1 MATTAPTPKIGMIL
15 RELASRKIRDSATG
29 GNLIR
34 TWSASATTTASN
46 NGGLLETIINGALRF
61 GNFLISGVVSL
72 ISFSFT
78 KLWSWI
84 VSGVQFI
91 YNFDWNMSD
100 TAIDKQIQG
109 LWNSFGGILGGAA
122 GRTIGW
128 IGCGLVPAATVFS
141 FNQSMGAYLLK
152 EVGEQAIDEM
162 LDAASEVINA
172 GFRMGAQASFLWLYK
187 DVRRALKD
195 PDNTFG
201 QGLRA
206 VLGNQTVDNWGT
218 GESWTIA
225 KAVEKKI
232 EAIPNEFWRNF
243 TEEMLEEGSEAC
255 IEAGFAV
262 AGGIDAW
269 LAQQAMQRNS
279 LLGSDRTVE
288 ITPDRSAPGE
298 RIVLS
303 GPEAVLR
310 PAIVQVMATHQMFGN
325 RDVGVLIN
333 GTPVDDTV
341 TPGVQERRLVLEFKE
356 KTAPPWVMPDG
367 KRARKRQV
375 TVFSVKR
382 GLTWEEVKLA
392 AKQYTSGQRLVNARL
407 NDGHQMQCYA
417 STENEGLQK
426 IKELLKLS
434 TAEILPNGVRDS
446 GYVDPTAR
454 RRELPYLV
462 YPSKAVL
469 VWKKRSP
476 DLEGRE
482 DTAGNSWTEQRIAFD
497 LWQEDAPLDLPLLG

>member
-1 MATTAPTPKIGMIL
+1 MTAPTPKIGMIL
-15 RELASRKIRDSATG
+15 RELGSRKFRESSTG

-34 TWSASATTTASN
+34 TWSASATTTQGS
-46 NGGLLETIINGALRF
+46 GGLLETIFNGALRF
-61 GNFLISGVVSL
+61 GNFLISGIASL

-91 YNFDWNMSD
+91 YNFDWNISD
-100 TAIDKQIQG
+100 TAIDKQIEG
-109 LWNSFGGILGGAA
+109 LWNSFGGILGGAVGKA
-122 GRTIGW
+122 IGW

-152 EVGEQAIDEM
+152 EVGEKALDEM
-162 LDAASEVINA
+162 LDAASSVINA
-172 GFRMGAQASFLWLYK
+172 GFRMGAQATFLWLYK

-195 PDNTFG
+195 PSNPFG
-201 QGLRA
+201 KALRSFM
-206 VLGNQTVDNWGT
+206 GNKKVDEWGT

-232 EAIPNEFWRNF
+232 EAIPSTFWRNF
-243 TEEMLEEGSEAC
+243 TEEALEEGSEAC

-269 LAQQAMQRNS
+269 LAQQAMQQNA

-288 ITPDRSAPGE
+288 IIPDRSAPDE
-298 RIVLS
+298 RIILS

-310 PAIVQVMATHQMFGN
+310 PTIVNTLATHQMLGN

-341 TPGVQERRLVLEFKE
+341 TPGTQERTLRVEFRE

-367 KRARKRQV
+367 KKARKRQI
-375 TVFSVKR
+375 TVFDIKR
-382 GLTWEEVKLA
+382 GLSWEEVKFA

-407 NDGHQMQCYA
+407 DNGHQMQCYA
-417 STENEGLQK
+417 STEDEGLQK

-434 TAEILPNGVRDS
+434 TAELLPNGARDS

-454 RRELPYLV
+454 SRELPYLV
-462 YPSKAVL
+462 YPAKAVL

-476 DLEGRE
+476 TSDGRE
-482 DTAGNSWTEQRIAFD
+482 DAAGRLWTEQRIEFD
-497 LWQEDAPLDLPLLG
+497 LWPETEPIGIEPLG

>member
-1 MATTAPTPKIGMIL
+1 MTTATPPPIGMVL
-15 RELASRKIRDSATG
+15 RDLASRRIRANSTG
-29 GNLIR
+29 GMLIR
-34 TWSASATTTASN
+34 TWSASAIQASGS
-46 NGGLLETIINGALRF
+46 GGLLETIFNGAVRF
-61 GNFLISGVVSL
+61 GNFLISAISSA

-84 VSGVQFI
+84 VGGVQFI
-91 YNFDWNMSD
+91 YNFDWQMSD
-100 TAIDKQIQG
+100 TAIDKQVEG

-128 IGCGLVPAATVFS
+128 ISCGLVPAAAIFS
-141 FNQSMGAYLLK
+141 FNQSLGTHLLL

-172 GFRMGAQASFLWLYK
+172 GFRLGAQATFLWLYK

-195 PDNTFG
+195 PNNVFG

-206 VLGNQTVDNWGT
+206 VLGSKTIDNWGT

-232 EAIPNEFWRNF
+232 ESIPSAFWRNF
-243 TEEMLEEGSEAC
+243 TEQMLEEGSEAC

-269 LAQQAMQRNS
+269 LAQQAMQNVS
-279 LLGSDRTVE
+279 VLGPDRAVE
-288 ITPDRSAPGE
+288 ITPDRSAPDE
-298 RIVLS
+298 RIILS

-310 PAIVQVMATHQMFGN
+310 PTIVNVLATHQMLGN

-333 GTPVDDTV
+333 GTPVDDTI
-341 TPGVQERRLVLEFKE
+341 TPGVQERRLVIEFKE

-367 KRARKRQV
+367 KRARKRQI
-375 TVFSVKR
+375 TVFDVKR

-392 AKQYTSGQRLVNARL
+392 AKQYTSGQRLITARL
-407 NDGHQMQCYA
+407 DNGHQMQCYA

-434 TAEILPNGVRDS
+434 TAELLPNGVRDS
-446 GYVDPTAR
+446 GYVNPTAR

-469 VWKKRSP
+469 VWKRRSP
-476 DLEGRE
+476 DLDGRE
-482 DTAGNSWTEQRIAFD
+482 DVAGQLWTERRIEFD
-497 LWQEDAPLDLPLLG
+497 LWPDREPPDIEPLG

>member
-1 MATTAPTPKIGMIL
+1 MTTTPVPRIGMIL
-15 RELASRKIRDSATG
+15 RDLASRRIRATSTG

-34 TWSASATTTASN
+34 SWNASAIVTTN
-46 NGGLLETIINGALRF
+46 NGGLVETIINGAVRF
-61 GNFLISGVVSL
+61 GNFLISAISSA

-84 VSGVQFI
+84 VGGIQYI
-91 YNFDWNMSD
+91 YNFDWNISD
-100 TAIDKQIQG
+100 TAIDKQIEG
-109 LWNSFGGILGGAA
+109 LWNSFGGILGGAT
-122 GRTIGW
+122 GRAIGW
-128 IGCGLVPAATVFS
+128 ISCGLVPAASIFT
-141 FNQSMGAYLLK
+141 FNQSLGTHLLL

-172 GFRMGAQASFLWLYK
+172 GFRMGAQATFLWLYK

-195 PDNTFG
+195 PNNIFG

-206 VLGNQTVDNWGT
+206 VLGPKTIDNWGT

-232 EAIPNEFWRNF
+232 EAIPSVFWRNF
-243 TEEMLEEGSEAC
+243 TEQMLEEGSEAC
-255 IEAGFAV
+255 IEAGYAV

-288 ITPDRSAPGE
+288 ITPDRSAPDE

-310 PAIVQVMATHQMFGN
+310 PAIVQVMATHQMLGN

-333 GTPVDDTV
+333 GTPVDDV
-341 TPGVQERRLVLEFKE
+341 ITPGVQERRLVIEFKE
-356 KTAPPWVMPDG
+356 KTAPPWVMPSG
-367 KRARKRQV
+367 KRARKRQI

-382 GLTWEEVKLA
+382 GLTWEEIKLA
-392 AKQYTSGQRLVNARL
+392 AKQYTSGQRLVNAQL
-407 NDGHQMQCYA
+407 TDGHQMQCYA

-434 TAEILPNGVRDS
+434 TAELLPNGVRDS
-446 GYVDPTAR
+446 GYVNPTAR

-476 DLEGRE
+476 NLDGRE
-482 DTAGNSWTEQRIAFD
+482 DTAGQLWTEERIEFD
-497 LWQEDAPLDLPLLG
+497 LWPNTEPVGIEPLG

>member
-1 MATTAPTPKIGMIL
+1 MATAPTPKISMIL
-15 RELASRKIRDSATG
+15 RELASRKIRESSTG

-34 TWSASATTTASN
+34 TWSASATTTSGSGN
-46 NGGLLETIINGALRF
+46 LLETIINGALRF
-61 GNFLISGVVSL
+61 GNFLISGIVSL

-91 YNFDWNMSD
+91 YNFDWNVSD
-100 TAIDKQIQG
+100 TAIDKQIEG
-109 LWNSFGGILGGAA
+109 LWNSFGGILGGAV

-152 EVGEQAIDEM
+152 EVGEKAIDEM

-172 GFRMGAQASFLWLYK
+172 GFRMGAQATFLWLYK
-187 DVRRALKD
+187 DVRRALKN
-195 PDNTFG
+195 PSNPFG
-201 QGLRA
+201 AALRSFM
-206 VLGNQTVDNWGT
+206 GDKKIDNWGT

-232 EAIPNEFWRNF
+232 ESIPNAFWRNF
-243 TEEMLEEGSEAC
+243 AEEAFEEGSEAC

-288 ITPDRSAPGE
+288 ITPDRSASDE
-298 RIVLS
+298 RIILS
-303 GPEAVLR
+303 GSEAVLR
-310 PAIVQVMATHQMFGN
+310 PAIVQVMATHQMLAN

-333 GTPVDDTV
+333 GNPVDDTV
-341 TPGVQERRLVLEFKE
+341 TPGVQERRLVIEFKE
-356 KTAPPWVMPDG
+356 KSAPPWIMPDG
-367 KRARKRQV
+367 KRARKRQI

-407 NDGHQMQCYA
+407 DNGHQMQCYA

-434 TAEILPNGVRDS
+434 TAELLPNGTRDS
-446 GYVDPTAR
+446 GYLNPTAR

-462 YPSKAVL
+462 YPCKAVL

-476 DLEGRE
+476 DLQGRE
-482 DTAGNSWTEQRIAFD
+482 DVAGQTWTEERIAFD
-497 LWQEDAPLDLPLLG
+497 LWSENSPANLPPLG

>member
-1 MATTAPTPKIGMIL
+1 MPTVAAIPKIGMIL
-15 RELASRKIRDSATG
+15 KDLVSRKIRSSSTG

-34 TWSASATTTASN
+34 TWSASAITTQSS
-46 NGGLLETIINGALRF
+46 GGFLETVVNGAIRF
-61 GNFLISGVVSL
+61 GNFLISGIASA

-84 VSGVQFI
+84 VGGVQFI

-109 LWNSFGGILGGAA
+109 LWTSFGGILGGAV
-122 GRTIGW
+122 GRAIGW
-128 IGCGLVPAATVFS
+128 LGCGVVPAATVFS
-141 FNQSMGAYLLK
+141 FNQSLGTHLLK
-152 EVGEQAIDEM
+152 EVGEQALDEM

-172 GFRMGAQASFLWLYK
+172 GFRMGTQATFLWLYK

-195 PDNTFG
+195 PNNIFG

-206 VLGNQTVDNWGT
+206 VLGSKTIDNWGS

-225 KAVEKKI
+225 KAVEESIEKI
-232 EAIPNEFWRNF
+232 PDAFWRNF

-262 AGGIDAW
+262 AGGIDAF
-269 LAQQAMQRNS
+269 LAQQAMQDNS
-279 LLGSDRTVE
+279 VLGPDRIVE
-288 ITPDRSAPGE
+288 ITPDRSAPDE
-298 RIVLS
+298 RIILTGS
-303 GPEAVLR
+303 EAVLR
-310 PAIVQVMATHQMFGN
+310 PTIVSVLATHQMLDN

-333 GTPVDDTV
+333 GNPVDDTIR
-341 TPGVQERRLVLEFKE
+341 PGTQERRLMIEFKE
-356 KTAPPWVMPDG
+356 KTAPPWVMSDG
-367 KRARKRQV
+367 KRARRRQI
-375 TVFSVKR
+375 TVFDVKR

-392 AKQYTSGQRLVNARL
+392 AKQYTSGQRLVNAQL
-407 NDGHQMQCYA
+407 NNGHQMQCYG

-434 TAEILPNGVRDS
+434 TAELLPNGVRDS
-446 GYVDPTAR
+446 GYVDPTTR

-469 VWKKRSP
+469 VWKKRTP
-476 DLEGRE
+476 DLDGRE
-482 DTAGNSWTEQRIAFD
+482 DISGRLWTEQRIEFD
-497 LWQEDAPLDLPLLG
+497 LWPESEPANMPILG

>member
-1 MATTAPTPKIGMIL
+1 MTTTAPTPKIGMIL
-15 RELASRKIRDSATG
+15 RELASRKIRSSSTG

-34 TWSASATTTASN
+34 TWSASASTTNSS
-46 NGGLLETIINGALRF
+46 NGGFLETIINGALRF
-61 GNFLISGVVSL
+61 GNFLISGVLSL

-91 YNFDWNMSD
+91 YNFDWNISD
-100 TAIDKQIQG
+100 TAIDKQIEG
-109 LWNSFGGILGGAA
+109 LWNSFGGILGGAV

-128 IGCGLVPAATVFS
+128 IGCGLVPAAAVFS

-172 GFRMGAQASFLWLYK
+172 GFRMGAQATFLWLYK

-195 PDNTFG
+195 PNNIFG

-206 VLGNQTVDNWGT
+206 VLGQKTVENWGT

-232 EAIPNEFWRNF
+232 ESIPNTFWRNF

-288 ITPDRSAPGE
+288 ITPDRSAPDE
-298 RIVLS
+298 RIILS

-310 PAIVQVMATHQMFGN
+310 PVIVNVLATHQMLGN

-333 GTPVDDTV
+333 GTPVDDII
-341 TPGVQERRLVLEFKE
+341 TPGVQERRLVIEFKE

-367 KRARKRQV
+367 KRARKRQI

-382 GLTWEEVKLA
+382 GLTWEEV
-392 AKQYTSGQRLVNARL
+392 
-407 NDGHQMQCYA
+407 
-417 STENEGLQK
+417 
-426 IKELLKLS
+426 
-434 TAEILPNGVRDS
+434 
-446 GYVDPTAR
+446 
-454 RRELPYLV
+454 
-462 YPSKAVL
+462 
-469 VWKKRSP
+469 W
-476 DLEGRE
+476 
-482 DTAGNSWTEQRIAFD
+482 
-497 LWQEDAPLDLPLLG
+497 

>member
-1 MATTAPTPKIGMIL
+1 MTTAPPVPRIGMIL
-15 RELASRKIRDSATG
+15 RDLASRRIRANSTG
-29 GNLIR
+29 GSLIR
-34 TWSASATTTASN
+34 TWNASAIVTTN
-46 NGGLLETIINGALRF
+46 NGGFIETIVNGAVRF
-61 GNFLISGVVSL
+61 GNFLISAISSA

-84 VSGVQFI
+84 VGGVQFI
-91 YNFDWNMSD
+91 YNFDWNISD
-100 TAIDKQIQG
+100 TAIDKQIEG

-128 IGCGLVPAATVFS
+128 ISCGLVPAASIFT
-141 FNQSMGAYLLK
+141 FNQSLGTHLLL

-172 GFRMGAQASFLWLYK
+172 GFRMGAQATFLWLYK

-195 PDNTFG
+195 PNNIFG

-206 VLGNQTVDNWGT
+206 VLGGKTVDNWGT

-232 EAIPNEFWRNF
+232 EAIPSAFWRNF
-243 TEEMLEEGSEAC
+243 TEQMLEEGSEAC
-255 IEAGFAV
+255 IEAGYAV

-288 ITPDRSAPGE
+288 ITPDRSAPDE
-298 RIVLS
+298 RIILS

-310 PAIVQVMATHQMFGN
+310 PAIVQVMATHQMLGN

-341 TPGVQERRLVLEFKE
+341 TPGVQERRLVIEFKE
-356 KTAPPWVMPDG
+356 KTAPPWVMPSG
-367 KRARKRQV
+367 KRARRRQI
-375 TVFSVKR
+375 TVFDVKR

-392 AKQYTSGQRLVNARL
+392 AKQYTSGQRLINARL
-407 NDGHQMQCYA
+407 DNGHQMQCYA

-434 TAEILPNGVRDS
+434 TAELLPNGVRDS
-446 GYVDPTAR
+446 GYVNPTAR
-454 RRELPYLV
+454 RRQLPYLV

-469 VWKKRSP
+469 IWKKRAS
-476 DLEGRE
+476 DLDGRE
-482 DTAGNSWTEQRIAFD
+482 DTAGNVWEEQRIAFD
-497 LWQEDAPLDLPLLG
+497 LWPIDAPANLPQLG

>member
-1 MATTAPTPKIGMIL
+1 MTEPTPKIGMIL
-15 RELASRKIRDSATG
+15 RELASRQIRNSSTG
-29 GNLIR
+29 GMLIR
-34 TWSASATTTASN
+34 TWSASASTTTSSS
-46 NGGLLETIINGALRF
+46 GGLLETIINGALRF

-91 YNFDWNMSD
+91 YNFDWNISD
-100 TAIDKQIQG
+100 TAIDKQIEG
-109 LWNSFGGILGGAA
+109 LWNSFGGILGGAV

-152 EVGEQAIDEM
+152 EVGEQAIDEI
-162 LDAASEVINA
+162 LDSASEVINA
-172 GFRMGAQASFLWLYK
+172 GFRLSAQATFLWLYK

-195 PDNTFG
+195 PSNPFG
-201 QGLRA
+201 AALRSFM
-206 VLGNQTVDNWGT
+206 GDKKINDWGT

-232 EAIPNEFWRNF
+232 EAIPNVFWRNF
-243 TEEMLEEGSEAC
+243 TEQMLEGGSEAC

-279 LLGSDRTVE
+279 LLGNDRTVE
-288 ITPDRSAPGE
+288 ITPDRSAPDE
-298 RIVLS
+298 RIILS

-310 PAIVQVMATHQMFGN
+310 PTIVNVLATHQMLGN

-333 GTPVDDTV
+333 GTPVDNTV
-341 TPGVQERRLVLEFKE
+341 TPGTQERTLKIEFRE

-367 KRARKRQV
+367 KRARKREI

-392 AKQYTSGQRLVNARL
+392 AKQYTSGERLVNARL
-407 NDGHQMQCYA
+407 DNGHQMQCYA
-417 STENEGLQK
+417 STEDEGLQK

-434 TAEILPNGVRDS
+434 TAELLPNGVRDS
-446 GYVDPTAR
+446 GAVNPSSQV
-454 RRELPYLV
+454 RELPYLV
-462 YPSKAVL
+462 YAAKAVL

-476 DLEGRE
+476 NLDGRQ
-482 DTAGNSWTEQRIAFD
+482 DAAGRVWTEQRIAFD
-497 LWQEDAPLDLPLLG
+497 LWPEQEPIGIEPLG